1 MSHRAHFSLG
11 LGLALSISCFAC
23 GDDEDGSK
31 PSTPDSGTSGSGG
44 SSGTNSNTL
53 SGRGAASGNGGSG
66 GGGAGTGSGTTKEGS
81 QCRNTEECAS
91 GLACVVAALSPEVG
105 VQICARPCVDDT
117 ECGEEVCDG
126 YTDRAQDKHCINAEP
141 KAFAVCGVGET
152 SVCADRTCLYFPDR
166 LVGVCVD
173 LCSTAGPDEDAGT
186 PTEICSA
193 PQSCVP
199 DIVENPAI
207 GVCGEQ
213 VERGALCGIEVGKF
227 CPLSDNCVP
236 DNATDPNSE
245 SHCREDCSKTGTC
258 SAGTCTNFRMLF
270 SYCKQ

>member
-1 MSHRAHFSLG
+1 MSHRAHFSLS
-11 LGLALSISCFAC
+11 LGLVLSLSCFAC
-23 GDDEDGSK
+23 GDDDGNK

-53 SGRGAASGNGGSG
+53 GGRGSLSGSG
-66 GGGAGTGSGTTKEGS
+66 GSSGGAGTGSGTTKEGS

-91 GLACVVAALSPEVG
+91 GLACVVAALSPDVG
-105 VQICARPCVDDT
+105 VQICARPCT
-117 ECGEEVCDG
+117 EHSDCGEEVCDG

-141 KAFAVCGVGET
+141 KPFAVCGVGET

-173 LCSTAGPDEDAGT
+173 LCSAAGPDEDAGT
-186 PTEICSA
+186 DTEICSA

-227 CPLSDNCVP
+227 CPLADNCVP

-270 SYCKQ
+270 SYCKP